1 MRGNDMSDSGVTI
14 AAAGARLRDARAVVV
29 MLHGRGGSADDILS
43 LAGALRQPDLAYIA
57 PRAPGRTW
65 YPQSFLAP
73 IEENEPSL
81 SQSLATITAIV
92 QDLSGRGIASHRVAL
107 VGFSQGGCL
116 AIEFAAR
123 NAKRYAGIAGLSA
136 GLIGP
141 PGLTRDY
148 QGSLAGT
155 PVFLG
160 CSDVDLHVP
169 LDRVRVSTQVLTA
182 MNAAVTER
190 IYPGMGHTINQ
201 DEIVH
206 VRRLL
211 EGVNRAR
218 AA

>member
-1 MRGNDMSDSGVTI
+1 MSNTAVTI
-14 AAAGARLRDARAVVV
+14 AAAGARLKDARAVVV

-43 LAGALRQPDLAYIA
+43 LAGTLRQADLAYIA

-73 IEENEPSL
+73 LEQNEPYL
-81 SQSLATITAIV
+81 SRSLATVAAIV
-92 QDLSGRGIASHRVAL
+92 NDLAGRGIASDRVAL

-148 QGSLAGT
+148 QGSLNGT

-160 CSDVDLHVP
+160 CSDADSHIPLERVHV
-169 LDRVRVSTQVLTA
+169 SSQVLTA

-190 IYPGMGHTINQ
+190 IYPGMEHTINQ

-211 EGVNRAR
+211 EGVSRAR

>member
-1 MRGNDMSDSGVTI
+1 MSATTVTI
-14 AAAGARLRDARAVVV
+14 AAAGAPLKDARAAVVL
-29 MLHGRGGSADDILS
+29 LHGRGGSADDILS
-43 LAGALRQPDLAYIA
+43 LAGALRQADLAYVA
-57 PRAPGRTW
+57 PQAPGHTW
-65 YPQSFLAP
+65 YPHSFLAP
-73 IEENEPSL
+73 LDENEPWL
-81 SQSLATITAIV
+81 SQSLATLAAIV
-92 QDLSGRGIASHRVAL
+92 NDLASRGIAPDRVAL
-107 VGFSQGGCL
+107 IGFSQGGCL

-123 NAKRYAGIAGLSA
+123 NAKRYAGVAGLSA

-148 QGSLAGT
+148 QGSLDGT

-160 CSDVDLHVP
+160 CSDDDSHIP
-169 LDRVRVSTQVLTA
+169 LDRVRVSAHVLTA

-201 DEIVH
+201 DEIAH

-211 EGVNRAR
+211 EGVNRVP

>member
-1 MRGNDMSDSGVTI
+1 MSASTLTI
-14 AAAGARLRDARAVVV
+14 AAAGAPLRDARAAVVL
-29 MLHGRGGSADDILS
+29 LHGRGGSADDVLS
-43 LAGALRQPDLAYIA
+43 LAGALRQADLAYIA
-57 PRAPGRTW
+57 PRAPGHSW
-65 YPQSFLAP
+65 YPHSFLAP
-73 IEENEPSL
+73 LEQNEPFLSRSL
-81 SQSLATITAIV
+81 TTVGAIV
-92 QDLSGRGIASHRVAL
+92 NDLAGRGIASDRVAL
-107 VGFSQGGCL
+107 IGFSQGGCL
-116 AIEFAAR
+116 ALEFAAR
-123 NAKRYAGIAGLSA
+123 NPQRYAVLAGLSA

-148 QGSLAGT
+148 PGSLEGT

-160 CSDVDLHVP
+160 CSDKDAHIP
-169 LDRVRVSTQVLTA
+169 LERVRVSSQVLTA

-201 DEIVH
+201 DEIAL

>member
-1 MRGNDMSDSGVTI
+1 MSASTLTI
-14 AAAGARLRDARAVVV
+14 VAAGAPLRDARAAVVL
-29 MLHGRGGSADDILS
+29 LHGRGSSADDVLS
-43 LAGALRQPDLAYIA
+43 LAGALRQADLAYIA
-57 PRAPGRTW
+57 PRAPGHSW
-65 YPQSFLAP
+65 YPHSFLAP
-73 IEENEPSL
+73 LEQNEPFLSRSL
-81 SQSLATITAIV
+81 TTVGAIV
-92 QDLSGRGIASHRVAL
+92 NDLAGRGIASDRVAL
-107 VGFSQGGCL
+107 IGFSQGGCL
-116 AIEFAAR
+116 ALEFAAR
-123 NAKRYAGIAGLSA
+123 NPQRYAVLAGLSA

-148 QGSLAGT
+148 PGSLEGT

-160 CSDVDLHVP
+160 CSDKDAHIP
-169 LDRVRVSTQVLTA
+169 LERVRVSTQVLTA

-201 DEIVH
+201 DEIAL

>member
-1 MRGNDMSDSGVTI
+1 MSATTVSI
-14 AAAGARLRDARAVVV
+14 AAAGAPLKDARAAVVL
-29 MLHGRGGSADDILS
+29 LHGRGSSADDILS
-43 LAGALRQPDLAYIA
+43 LAGALRQADLAYIA

-65 YPQSFLAP
+65 YPRSFLAP
-73 IEENEPSL
+73 LEQNEPYL
-81 SQSLATITAIV
+81 SRSLATVAAIV
-92 QDLSGRGIASHRVAL
+92 NDLAGRGIASDRVAL

-148 QGSLAGT
+148 RGSLDGT

-160 CSDVDLHVP
+160 CSDIDSHIP
-169 LDRVRVSTQVLTA
+169 LDRVHISTQVLAA

-201 DEIVH
+201 DEIAH